1 MKKIVGFI
9 SNKWFLQVLGLI
21 CVALLIWFIGPL
33 IAIADSYFLAS
44 DFARL
49 LAIVIVVALWGA
61 NVARLHWRSKKNNEQ
76 LMENLSSN
84 HQVELREEQAT
95 AEEQGVISERFDE
108 ALEVLNAQ
116 GKKGKK
122 GKFALYEL
130 PWYIIIGPPG
140 SGKTT
145 ALVNSGLHFPLA
157 DKMGSESVQGIGG
170 TRHCDWW
177 FADEAVMI
185 DTAGR
190 FTTQDSHESVDRA
203 AWQKFMDLLKFNRPQ
218 QPING
223 AIVAMSMADLMQQS
237 DDERRQCAKTIR
249 RRIEELQ
256 ENLGIRF
263 PVYFTFTKCDL
274 IPGFSEFFDGYDKEG
289 RSQVWGETFG
299 INAAGNTDLSI
310 EHYPEHFEQLTARLQ
325 QQVLER
331 LHHEHD
337 PDKRGLIL
345 GFPSQFS
352 GLRDIVSLF
361 LSEAFSAS
369 RYSEPA
375 LLRGVYYTSGTQVG
389 SPIDRLLGN
398 LVRSFGFGRATMVG
412 GSGKGKSFF
421 IRNLLTQVIIGEAG
435 VAGLDQG
442 LLKRKTWLQR
452 MSALA
457 AVLIV
462 GIGCGAWGWSYLNN
476 TARISESNT
485 ALNEVKSHQVVAPL
499 AGADFRAVLPS
510 LDKLNSV
517 PSVYS
522 VAGFDHRFGLFQ
534 GDKVKEGSQ
543 AAYRKW
549 LESQFLPVL
558 VARIEELI
566 IANDPRDTS
575 ALYELLRVY
584 LMYGGVRTY
593 DAELLKNWA
602 MLDWQADNEL
612 TEEELAQL
620 EKHLDILLEEGF
632 SPVAMNDKIITEAR
646 KNLSR
651 DPLEKQVYQAVKREL
666 KQSRQN
672 DLVLEDMLGP
682 YGFDVFRSKM
692 GQDLKQFVMPGFF
705 TKKGFYELFL
715 PNSVEISKRYLE
727 NNWVMGERYQQ
738 ANVDL
743 SALQRK
749 VLNLYY
755 SDYIK
760 NWDGLLDDLDVKK
773 PANARDSVRQ
783 VSISAGIDSPVRYL
797 LEAVKE
803 QTTLTKYAVAG
814 QAEGSEDLA
823 RSVASLNQKAAVQQ
837 QRVSKLLRNAKK
849 AGLLDQLGGNLGERV
864 ERHYTPYHK
873 LLERRGNSTLFDR
886 LSDDLATLG
895 MYMDSVANSSFSS
908 TGALDAAQSRMAQGG
923 KDPIGKVNSYQHSLP
938 PVMQGWVGDLGT
950 QNWKM
955 MLSGTMD
962 ELNQLWKTQVYQECK
977 AFVAGRFPL
986 KPDSSSES
994 TLEDF
999 SRFFSP
1005 QGTLDTFFQSYLK
1018 DFVDIKGRRWVERKV
1033 DGQAIGLSKS
1043 TLAQLQR
1050 ANKIQELFFRNGQ
1063 LSVPFVMR
1071 PLSLDATVSKFD
1083 MTLGEQHIT
1092 YRHGPRRPINLQWP
1106 TSASD
1111 SVALTLEGQHGML
1124 SSRTEVGP
1132 WAWFRVLNS
1141 ATLNKT
1147 NNPAIYQVTFDERGH
1162 KAMFEL
1168 RALSAVN
1175 PFGQDLLSGFYCPE
1189 SL

>member
-1 MKKIVGFI
+1 MKKIVSFVT
-9 SNKWFLQVLGLI
+9 NKWFLQVLGLI
-21 CVALLIWFIGPL
+21 CIALLIWFVGPL
-33 IAIADSYFLAS
+33 IAIADTHFLAS

-49 LAIVIVVALWGA
+49 LAIIIVIALWGA
-61 NVARLHWRSKKNNEQ
+61 NIARKQWQTKKKNQQ
-76 LMENLSSN
+76 LMDNLSSN
-84 HQVELREEQAT
+84 QQVELREEQAT
-95 AEEQGVISERFDE
+95 AEEQGVIGERFDE
-108 ALEVLNAQ
+108 ALEVLNSH
-116 GKKGKK
+116 GKKNKY
-122 GKFALYEL
+122 ALYEL

-157 DKMGSESVQGIGG
+157 DKMGSETVQGIGG

-190 FTTQDSHESVDRA
+190 FTTQDSYESVDKA
-203 AWQKFMDLLKFNRPQ
+203 AWQKFMELLKLNRPQ

-223 AIVAMSMADLMQQS
+223 AIIAMSMADLMQQS
-237 DDERRQCAKTIR
+237 DEERRQCAKTIR

-256 ENLGIRF
+256 ENLGINF
-263 PVYFTFTKCDL
+263 PIYFTFTKCDL
-274 IPGFSEFFDGYDKEG
+274 IPGFSEFFGGYDKEARG
-289 RSQVWGETFG
+289 QVWGETFG
-299 INAAGNTDLSI
+299 INADGQCDLTI
-310 EHYPEHFEQLTARLQ
+310 EQYPEHFQQLSMRLQ

-345 GFPSQFS
+345 GFPSQFA
-352 GLRDIVSLF
+352 GLGDIVSVF
-361 LSEAFSAS
+361 LNETFSSS
-369 RYSEPA
+369 RYSQPV

-398 LVRSFGFGRATMVG
+398 LVRSFGFGRTTMVG

-421 IRNLLTQVIIGEAG
+421 IRDLLTRVIIGEAG

-442 LLKRKTWLQR
+442 LLRKRQWIQR
-452 MSALA
+452 ISATAALVVVGLA
-457 AVLIV
+457 
-462 GIGCGAWGWSYLNN
+462 GSAWGWSYLNN
-476 TARISESNT
+476 EDRIEESSVQL
-485 ALNEVKSHQVVAPL
+485 AEVQSLQVAGPL
-499 AGADFRAVLPS
+499 GQADFRAVLPG
-510 LDKLNSV
+510 LNSLNQM
-517 PSVYS
+517 PAIYAS
-522 VAGFDHRFGLFQ
+522 AGVDHSFGLYQ
-534 GDKVKEGSQ
+534 GDKVQQGSA

-584 LMYGGVRTY
+584 LMYGGVRDY
-593 DAELLKNWA
+593 DAELLKSWA

-612 TEEELAQL
+612 TDDELQQL
-620 EKHLDILLEEGF
+620 ESHLDILLLEGF
-632 SPVAMNDKIITEAR
+632 SPVVMNDKIITDAR

-666 KQSRQN
+666 QQNRQH
-672 DLVLEDMLGP
+672 DLVMDDVLGT
-682 YGFDVFRSKM
+682 YGFDIFRSKM
-692 GQDLKQFVMPGFF
+692 GQDLRQFVIPGFF

-738 ANVDL
+738 ANVDPA
-743 SALQRK
+743 ALQRK
-749 VLNLYY
+749 VLDLYY
-755 SDYIK
+755 ADYIK
-760 NWDGLLDDLDVKK
+760 NWDGLLDDLAVKR
-773 PANARDSVRQ
+773 PTDARDSVRQ

-797 LEAVKE
+797 LETVKE
-803 QTTLTKYAVAG
+803 QTTLTQYLVEG
-814 QAEGSEDLA
+814 QGEGSEELA

-864 ERHYTPYHK
+864 ERHYAPYHK

-886 LSDDLATLG
+886 LSDDLANLG
-895 MYMDSVANSSFSS
+895 LYMDSVANSSFSS
-908 TGALDAAQSRMAQGG
+908 TGALDAAQNRLARGG
-923 KDPIGKVNSYQHSLP
+923 QDPIGKVNSYQHSLP
-938 PVMQGWVGDLGT
+938 PIMQGWVGDLGT
-950 QNWKM
+950 QNWQM
-955 MLSGTMD
+955 MLKGTLD
-962 ELNQLWKTQVYQECK
+962 ELNQLWQTQVYQECK

-986 KPDSSSES
+986 NPKAASES

-999 SRFFSP
+999 SRFFAP
-1005 QGTLDTFFQSYLK
+1005 QGTLDVFYQSYLK
-1018 DFVDIKGRRWVERKV
+1018 DFVDTKGRKWVERKV
-1033 DGQAIGLSKS
+1033 DGQSIGLSRN

-1050 ANKIQELFFRNGQ
+1050 ASKIQELFFRNGQ

-1071 PLSLDATVSKFD
+1071 PLSLDASVSKFD

-1092 YRHGPRRPINLQWP
+1092 YRHGPRRPMNLNWP
-1106 TSASD
+1106 TQSTD
-1111 SVALTLEGQHGML
+1111 SVSLTLEGPQGML
-1124 SSRTEVGP
+1124 SSRSEIGP

-1141 ATLNKT
+1141 ARVNKT
-1147 NNPAIYQVTFDERGH
+1147 NNPAIHHVTFDEQGY

-1175 PFGQDLLSGFYCPE
+1175 PFGEDLLSGFYCPE

>member
-1 MKKIVGFI
+1 MKKIVSFVT
-9 SNKWFLQVLGLI
+9 NKWFLQLLGLV
-21 CVALLIWFIGPL
+21 CVALLIWFVGPL
-33 IAIADSYFLAS
+33 IAIADTYFLSS

-49 LAIVIVVALWGA
+49 LAIVIVIALWGA
-61 NVARLHWRSKKNNEQ
+61 NVARLHWQSKKKNER

-95 AEEQGVISERFDE
+95 AEEQSVIGERFDA
-108 ALEVLNAQ
+108 ALEVLNS
-116 GKKGKK
+116 KGKK
-122 GKFALYEL
+122 GKYALYEL
-130 PWYIIIGPPG
+130 PWYVIIGPPG

-157 DKMGSESVQGIGG
+157 DKMGSEAIQGIGG

-190 FTTQDSHESVDRA
+190 FTTQDSHESVDKA
-203 AWQKFMDLLKFNRPQ
+203 AWQKFMELLKFNRPQ

-223 AIVAMSMADLMQQS
+223 AIIAMSMADLMQQS
-237 DDERRQCAKTIR
+237 DEERRQCAKTIR

-256 ENLGIRF
+256 DNLGIKF
-263 PVYFTFTKCDL
+263 PIYFTFTKCDL
-274 IPGFSEFFDGYDKEG
+274 IPGFSEFFDSYDKDARG
-289 RSQVWGETFG
+289 QVWGETFG
-299 INAAGNTDLSI
+299 IDANGQCDLPV
-310 EHYPEHFEQLTARLQ
+310 EQYPERFQQLSTRLQ

-345 GFPSQFS
+345 GFPSQFAS
-352 GLRDIVSLF
+352 LRDIVSLF
-361 LSEAFSAS
+361 LAETFSSS
-369 RYSEPA
+369 RYSEPV
-375 LLRGVYYTSGTQVG
+375 LLRGVYYTSGTQEG

-421 IRNLLTQVIIGEAG
+421 IRDLLTKVIIGEAG

-442 LLKRKTWLQR
+442 LLRRKTWLQR
-452 MSALA
+452 LSAVA
-457 AVLIV
+457 ALLVV
-462 GIGCGAWGWSYLNN
+462 GVGCSAWAWSYFNN
-476 TARISESNT
+476 NQSIEKSATELA
-485 ALNEVKSHQVVAPL
+485 EVQNLQVTEPL
-499 AGADFRAVLPS
+499 ASADFRAVLPS
-510 LDKLNSV
+510 LDKLQKL
-517 PSVYS
+517 PHVYAS
-522 VAGFDHRFGLFQ
+522 AGIDHGFGLFQ
-534 GDKVKEGSQ
+534 GDKVKQGTDS
-543 AAYRKW
+543 AYRKW

-566 IANDPRDTS
+566 IANDPRDTN

-584 LMYGGVRTY
+584 LMYGGVRDY
-593 DAELLKNWA
+593 DAELLKSWA

-612 TEEELAQL
+612 TDEELNHL
-620 EKHLDILLEEGF
+620 EAHLDTLLNDGF

-666 KQSRQN
+666 QESRTH
-672 DLVLEDMLGP
+672 DLILDDVLGP
-682 YGFDVFRSKM
+682 YGFDIFKSKM

-715 PNSVEISKRYLE
+715 PNSVEISKRFLE

-738 ANVDL
+738 ANIDL
-743 SALQRK
+743 DALQRK

-755 SDYIK
+755 ADYIK
-760 NWDGLLDDLDVKK
+760 NWDGLLDDLTVKR

-803 QTTLTKYAVAG
+803 QTTLTKYIAAG
-814 QAEGSEDLA
+814 QGEGGEELA

-849 AGLLDQLGGNLGERV
+849 SGLLDKLGGNLGERV
-864 ERHYTPYHK
+864 ERHYAPYHK
-873 LLERRGNSTLFDR
+873 LLERRGNSTLLDR
-886 LSDDLATLG
+886 LSDDLANLG
-895 MYMDSVANSSFSS
+895 LYMDSVANSSFSS
-908 TGALDAAQSRMAQGG
+908 TGALDAAQNRLAQGG
-923 KDPIGKVNSYQHSLP
+923 QDPIGKVNSYQHSLP

-950 QNWKM
+950 QNWQM
-955 MLSGTMD
+955 MLKGTLD
-962 ELNQLWKTQVYQECK
+962 ELNQLWQTQVYQECK

-986 KPDSSSES
+986 DPNSPTES

-1005 QGTLDTFFQSYLK
+1005 QGTLDTFFQSYLR
-1018 DFVDIKGRRWVERKV
+1018 DFVDTKGRTWVERKV
-1033 DGQAIGLSKS
+1033 DGQSIGLSNR

-1050 ANKIQELFFRNGQ
+1050 ASKIQEVFFRNGQ
-1063 LSVPFVMR
+1063 LSVPFVIR
-1071 PLSLDATVSKFD
+1071 PLSLDARVSKFE
-1083 MTLGEQHIT
+1083 MTLGEQNIT
-1092 YRHGPRRPINLQWP
+1092 YRHGPRRPINLNWP
-1106 TSASD
+1106 TPSTD
-1111 SVALTLEGQHGML
+1111 SVTMSLQSQVGML
-1124 SSRTEVGP
+1124 SSRSEVGP

-1141 ATLNKT
+1141 ANLNKT
-1147 NNPAIYQVTFDERGH
+1147 NNPAIYQVTFDEQGH

-1168 RALSAVN
+1168 RALSAIN
-1175 PFGQDLLSGFYCPE
+1175 PFGHDLLSGFYCPE
-1189 SL
+1189 TL